1 MAQAGFTPIQ
11 LYYSTTTTNAPSSGN
26 LTDGE
31 LAINITDGKLF
42 YKDNGGVVQTL
53 ANKNNITASTA
64 NTFTATQTFNGT
76 SSTKAAQFLN
86 AAETVNILGVAPTS
100 TQNFYLNNGAVQ
112 FANSNSSTNWTL
124 NVAFSSGTS
133 LNTALSVGNSV
144 TLAFLVQNGS
154 PAYYQTAFTIDGSS
168 VTVKWLGGTAPTIGN
183 ANAIDV
189 YTFTIIKTA
198 SAVYTVVGS
207 QSKYA

>member
-1 MAQAGFTPIQ
+1 MAQSGFTPIQ
-11 LYYSTTTTNAPSSGN
+11 LYYSTTTTNTPSAGN
-26 LTDGE
+26 LADGE

-42 YKDNGGVVQTL
+42 YKDNGGVVQVV
-53 ANKNNITASTA
+53 ANKNNITSSTA

-76 SSTKAAQFLN
+76 SATKAAQLKN
-86 AAETVNILGVAPTS
+86 AAETVNVLGAAPS
-100 TQNFYLNNGAVQ
+100 ATQNFYLNNGAVQ
-112 FANSNSSTNWTL
+112 FANSNSTTNWTL

-133 LNTALSVGNSV
+133 LNTALSVGDSV

-168 VTVKWLGGTAPTIGN
+168 ATVKWFGGSAPSAGSVS
-183 ANAIDV
+183 AVDV

-198 SAVYTVVGS
+198 SATYTVLGS

>member
-64 NTFTATQTFNGT
+64 NTFTANV
-76 SSTKAAQFLN
+76 K
-86 AAETVNILGVAPTS
+86 VAPDPK
-100 TQNFYLNNGAVQ
+100 
-112 FANSNSSTNWTL
+112 
-124 NVAFSSGTS
+124 
-133 LNTALSVGNSV
+133 LS
-144 TLAFLVQNGS
+144 
-154 PAYYQTAFTIDGSS
+154 
-168 VTVKWLGGTAPTIGN
+168 
-183 ANAIDV
+183 
-189 YTFTIIKTA
+189 
-198 SAVYTVVGS
+198 
-207 QSKYA
+207 